1 LNDLVAHTQKAL
13 IRLIGEDIGLH
24 VVMGE
29 NLWAIKIDPSQ
40 IEQILINLAVNA
52 RDAMPDGGQLTIE
65 TVNTVLDDAS
75 CEKNIDC
82 IPGQYVRLSF
92 SDNGVGM
99 DKETLPHI
107 FEPFFTTKDVG
118 KGTGLGLATVYGIV
132 KQNSGF
138 VNVYSEPAHGT
149 TFSIYLPRT
158 TEEQD
163 IKGEPE
169 EELKITGTENILLVE
184 DDAMVLQI
192 TRGILESLGYT
203 VTSIEKP
210 IDAIEYCRDPDA
222 CIDLVISD
230 VVMPGISGKEL
241 RHKVLEIRP
250 DINMIFM
257 SGYTADVIAHHG
269 VLEEGV
275 QFIQKPFTIKS
286 LAAKVREALAIKKNS

>member
-1 LNDLVAHTQKAL
+1 
-13 IRLIGEDIGLH
+13 
-24 VVMGE
+24 
-29 NLWAIKIDPSQ
+29 
-40 IEQILINLAVNA
+40 
-52 RDAMPDGGQLTIE
+52 LTIE
-65 TVNTVLDDAS
+65 TVNTVLDDS
-75 CEKNIDC
+75 YCEKNIDC

-99 DKETLPHI
+99 DKETLQHI

-132 KQNSGF
+132 KQNNGF

-149 TFSIYLPRT
+149 TFSICLPRA
-158 TEEQD
+158 EGQSAVVA
-163 IKGEPE
+163 EPE
-169 EELKITGTENILLVE
+169 EGLKITGTGNILLVE

-192 TRGILESLGYT
+192 TKGILESLGYT
-203 VTSIEKP
+203 VTSVEKP
-210 IDAIEYCRDPDA
+210 MDAIEYCRDPEV

-241 RHKVLEIRP
+241 RNRVTEIRP
-250 DINMIFM
+250 DINVVFM

-286 LAAKVREALAIKKNS
+286 LAAKVTEALAAKKKT